1 MQKFFSN
8 KKLIFELF
16 QFNQNFNFAKN
27 IYLNI
32 FNKYQKESSKMKEQ
46 RKNFYLSI
54 ILSLIALFLISYDN
68 KDKTGAEEGKEVK
81 CKTGTE

>member
-1 MQKFFSN
+1 
-8 KKLIFELF
+8 
-16 QFNQNFNFAKN
+16 
-27 IYLNI
+27 
-32 FNKYQKESSKMKEQ
+32 MKEQ